1 MRYEG
6 DIYRPP
12 GEWKSYLLQ
21 ATVGCS
27 NNACTFCNMYRDKR
41 FHIRP
46 MADILEDI
54 RITFGVAAPVPFRCT
69 RTEEAVKGAKV
80 NEALYQAIEDK
91 VREEI
96 HPRDSWRA
104 SKAFRLQIGG
114 EIAKRALIR
123 TAELAAGGERR

>member
-27 NNACTFCNMYRDKR
+27 NNTCTFCNMYRDKR

-54 RITFGVAAPVPFRCT
+54 
-69 RTEEAVKGAKV
+69 EQ
-80 NEALYQAIEDK
+80 ALQ
-91 VREEI
+91 
-96 HPRDSWRA
+96 
-104 SKAFRLQIGG
+104 KA
-114 EIAKRALIR
+114 
-123 TAELAAGGERR
+123 